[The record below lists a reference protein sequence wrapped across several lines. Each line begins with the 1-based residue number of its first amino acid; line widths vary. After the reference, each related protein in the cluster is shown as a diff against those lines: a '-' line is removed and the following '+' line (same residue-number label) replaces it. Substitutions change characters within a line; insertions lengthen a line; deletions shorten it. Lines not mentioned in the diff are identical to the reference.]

1 MLAPNDPF
9 DPNTWQLSEHEFRI
23 YGDDKAQTWGT
34 LDEEDY
40 LWAVRWRWCWKKSR
54 CGSMYLRRAVG
65 ENANGLRLRTYT
77 LYLHVEIAKRAGL
90 PRPTQHHK
98 IVDHRDGNSMNN
110 TRTNLRWVTVTM
122 NAFNTYGRRGADLI
136 EG

>member
-9 DPNTWQLSEHEFRI
+9 DPNTWQLSDHEFRI
-23 YGDDKAQTWGT
+23 YGDNNAQTWCV

-40 LWAVRWRWCWKKSR
+40 LWACHWRWCWKKSQ

-77 LYLHVEIAKRAGL
+77 LYLHVEIAQRAGL
-90 PRPTQHHK
+90 PRLTPHHK
-98 IVDHRDGNSMNN
+98 IVDHRDGNSTNN
-110 TRTNLRWVTVTM
+110 RRGNLRWVTPTM
-122 NAFNTYGRRGADLI
+122 NCFNMYGRRSADLI